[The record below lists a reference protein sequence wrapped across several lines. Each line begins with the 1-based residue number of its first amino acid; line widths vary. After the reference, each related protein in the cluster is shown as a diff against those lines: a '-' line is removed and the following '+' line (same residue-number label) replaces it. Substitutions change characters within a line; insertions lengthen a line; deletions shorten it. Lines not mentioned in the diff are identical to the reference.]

1 MGKLPSFRGGNM
13 LFIGPLGGGEI
24 VIILIIVLIIFGP
37 SKLPQM
43 GQSLGKAIKEFKKA
57 GKELRSEVSD
67 LDDEKDDQRKSANI
81 PESQKDKEVEK
92 EEVKKVS

>member
-1 MGKLPSFRGGNM
+1 M
-13 LFIGPLGGGEI
+13 LFIGPLGGWEI
-24 VIILIIVLIIFGP
+24 IIIFVIVLIIFGP

-67 LDDEKDDQRKSANI
+67 LDDDEKEERKKSANN
-81 PESQKDKEVEK
+81 PESQKDS
-92 EEVKKVS
+92 EVKKGS